1 MNKTFTFLQRI
12 LSPPHSLS
20 KNSLPP
26 AIIRRMSSNLMKA
39 PLQELTPAASQNT
52 PPDSLLESIHKNLTQ
67 SPSTPPTPSRLHL
80 PGYSPP
86 LRPPAGL
93 QDGKGWGDLHSSF
106 PLIPSPSPVL
116 HSVHTHTTHL
126 IPSVHQNWPLKVLNI
141 YSFCHLSVEAT

>member
-12 LSPPHSLS
+12 SSPPHSLS

-52 PPDSLLESIHKNLTQ
+52 PPDSLLESIFTKILTQ

-80 PGYSPP
+80 PGYYPP
-86 LRPPAGL
+86 LLPPAGL
-93 QDGKGWGDLHSSF
+93 QDGVGQGRPPIWASSC
-106 PLIPSPSPVL
+106 PPTSCTSVCPPSPL
-116 HSVHTHTTHL
+116 
-126 IPSVHQNWPLKVLNI
+126 PSR
-141 YSFCHLSVEAT
+141 SSCS